1 MHKPAKPGPNC
12 RKRIRDCPPTSLGI
26 AFNYTLSAV
35 RRDARTGDSRGGLRC
50 ADKFDNQI
58 DNTATGH
65 RCGSRC
71 CSFRLIVE
79 VSSRSNRLTMLC
91 MQLQGQLIVDQRGG
105 QVHLPTQQ
113 NTRGCPFCLCHD
125 KQCKKGVVVLPS
137 SCCLWLPVMVC
148 HMSWV

>member
-1 MHKPAKPGPNC
+1 MHKSVIDCAQMNKDC
-12 RKRIRDCPPTSLGI
+12 RKLSLGI
-26 AFNYTLSAV
+26 AFNYL
-35 RRDARTGDSRGGLRC
+35 RTVSEHKEMHGDDSRGGLRC

-105 QVHLPTQQ
+105 QVHLRTQQ
-113 NTRGCPFCLCHD
+113 NKGGCPCCLCHQ
-125 KQCKKGVVVLPS
+125 QCKKGP
-137 SCCLWLPVMVC
+137 
-148 HMSWV
+148 